1 MSLQNY
7 TIEQTSQQQT
17 NLSSKVGYSLH
28 IIKKGL
34 QKLITEKA
42 YNFEVKLGLLVL
54 STIQPQNQ
62 SLYKHFEDYPVLIIQ
77 YSILRKLNFFT
88 NQSNQN

>member
-17 NLSSKVGYSLH
+17 KLCSKGGYSLH
-28 IIKKGL
+28 IEKGL
-34 QKLITEKA
+34 QKLITKKA
-42 YNFEVKLGLLVL
+42 YNLEVKLGLLVL

-62 SLYKHFEDYPVLIIQ
+62 CLYKLSEDYPVLIIQ
-77 YSILRKLNFFT
+77 
-88 NQSNQN
+88 